1 MMVALLAIMV
11 PSFARAAA
19 SNDAV
24 TSATLTDKT
33 VPGPTKVGFVD
44 IEVVLDSSEA
54 IRSIVSE
61 VDSDLGEQAKAIDA
75 RKREQR
81 RAQLAFEQQES
92 VLSET
97 ERAARQEKIATM
109 LNEIDEMEYRFQKEV
124 RDKQRTT
131 VEPLLEQVI
140 RVIGDVG
147 KREKYDLIVRG
158 EMALYG
164 RETADVTP
172 LVIKEM
178 DSRVEEIRAAVL
190 KVKGAQ
196 KTSKTPAPAKPLP
209 LIP

>member
-1 MMVALLAIMV
+1 MPIG
-11 PSFARAAA
+11 AAPNA
-19 SNDAV
+19 ADEG
-24 TSATLTDKT
+24 TSTTLTDKT
-33 VPGPTKVGFVD
+33 VPGPTRVGFVD

-54 IRSIVSE
+54 IRAVVSE
-61 VDSDLGEQAKAIDA
+61 VDSELGEQAKAIDA

-81 RAQLAFEQQES
+81 RAQLAFDQQES

-97 ERAARQEKIATM
+97 ERASRQEKIAAM
-109 LNEIDEMEYRFQKEV
+109 LNEIDDMEYRFQKQV

-147 KREKYDLIVRG
+147 KREKYDLILRG

-164 RETADVTP
+164 SERADVTP
-172 LVIKEM
+172 LVIKEL
-178 DSRVEEIRAAVL
+178 DARVDEIRAAVL
-190 KVKGAQ
+190 KIKNARNDG
-196 KTSKTPAPAKPLP
+196 KTPASPKPLP